1 MDRERGSKADEAGKE
16 GKVFAGSLIGGFYEQ
31 SD

>member
-1 MDRERGSKADEAGKE
+1 MGRERGGKAEEAGKE

-31 SD
+31 RD

>member
-1 MDRERGSKADEAGKE
+1 MGRERGGKADEAGKE
-16 GKVFAGSLIGGFYEQ
+16 EKVFAGSLIGGFYEQ